1 MTNWILEINDKA
13 VAVTS
18 SDSTALV
25 RATDNFVAELAGCNV
40 EQLASGTWKYFD
52 SSEHFH
58 NHYMANNAIYNVT
71 IRKIIRI
78 VV

>member
-1 MTNWILEINDKA
+1 MTNWILEIDNKA

-25 RATDNFVAELAGCNV
+25 RAADKFVADFAGCKV

-52 SSEHFH
+52 PSEHFY
-58 NHYMANNAIYNVT
+58 NHYMVNNIVYDVV